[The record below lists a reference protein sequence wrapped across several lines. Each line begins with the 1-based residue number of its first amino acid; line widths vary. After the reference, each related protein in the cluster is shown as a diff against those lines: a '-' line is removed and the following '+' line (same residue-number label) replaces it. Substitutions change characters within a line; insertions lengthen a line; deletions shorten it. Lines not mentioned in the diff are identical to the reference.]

1 MKINSKNERVKRRY
15 RKFLKEA
22 DGKSDQT
29 IRQVDRA
36 IARYEDFTGKV
47 DFATFD
53 QRKAIQFKN
62 QLAEQDLAKATI
74 LSTVNALKRFLCWL
88 SLETGYKS
96 RIKKNNIEYL
106 NLAEKDVRAARSPA
120 ERPFPSL
127 EQVRKAIS
135 KMPGAT
141 PIELRDR
148 AIVAMLALT
157 GVRDGALITLKS
169 KHLDMARGKVLQNP
183 NEVATK
189 RSKRIDTFLLNI
201 APEVKDM
208 LLDWKRYQVEELMF
222 APNDPLFP
230 ATLVENDREHG
241 FVAKDLSRHHW
252 ANAGPVRKIVQKAF
266 EAAGLPYY
274 QPHSFRNMLT
284 QVGYELC
291 KTPEELKI
299 WSQNFGHDEVL
310 TTLTS
315 YGSIDQI
322 RQAEVIGQLGTEK
335 AMDAPLTKK
344 DLLEFLSQ
352 NK

>member
-1 MKINSKNERVKRRY
+1 
-15 RKFLKEA
+15 
-22 DGKSDQT
+22 
-29 IRQVDRA
+29 
-36 IARYEDFTGKV
+36 
-47 DFATFD
+47 
-53 QRKAIQFKN
+53 
-62 QLAEQDLAKATI
+62 
-74 LSTVNALKRFLCWL
+74 
-88 SLETGYKS
+88 
-96 RIKKNNIEYL
+96 
-106 NLAEKDVRAARSPA
+106 
-120 ERPFPSL
+120 
-127 EQVRKAIS
+127 
-135 KMPGAT
+135 
-141 PIELRDR
+141 
-148 AIVAMLALT
+148 
-157 GVRDGALITLKS
+157 
-169 KHLDMARGKVLQNP
+169 
-183 NEVATK
+183 
-189 RSKRIDTFLLNI
+189 
-201 APEVKDM
+201 M